1 MGAPIPGTG
10 APMVAPCHARHNGLW
25 TTPRRPQLVL
35 RSAAG
40 PGSMAGVFDDAWL
53 TDLLRHRSGLL
64 TDAGVAQELAATL
77 AVHHPTVDGGGI
89 ATRALQDALDEAW
102 ERGWQPAD
110 LVHAAR
116 REATSASVP
125 LAVALIG
132 EHARRSD
139 AERRA
144 PDAWLAQLHDLGA
157 LPPGAPEV
165 VAAWHRAH
173 RRPPA
178 EAWRTVLRLAGLLR
192 TAARIDQLVPPPSRW
207 PAARP
212 AARPATRTAAPDDA
226 RVLRRI
232 RGLLA
237 KAESTEFPEEAES
250 LTAKAQELMAR
261 HAVDAAL
268 LGAAADGPAP
278 AGVGTRRVHVDDP
291 YVRAKMQ
298 LLGAVS
304 DANGVRLVWYRS
316 LGIANLVGM
325 PADLDAV
332 ELLFTS
338 LLLQVAQALAVAE
351 RRAGHR
357 SASRSFRRSFLLG
370 YAHRIGERL
379 TTARQQATA
388 EAAAEKGVDLRPV
401 LRSRQAAVES
411 AFTELFPRVRTS
423 RSRASVDGGGWYAG
437 RAAADRADVGTR
449 RSSLR

>member
-1 MGAPIPGTG
+1 M
-10 APMVAPCHARHNGLW
+10 
-25 TTPRRPQLVL
+25 
-35 RSAAG
+35 
-40 PGSMAGVFDDAWL
+40 FDDAWL
-53 TDLLRHRSGLL
+53 AELLRNRNGVLG
-64 TDAGVAQELAATL
+64 DAGVAQELADAL
-77 AVHHPTVDGGGI
+77 AVHHPSVDPGGI
-89 ATRALQDALDEAW
+89 ATRALAAALDEAW

-116 REATSASVP
+116 REATTASVP

-144 PDAWLAQLHDLGA
+144 PDTWLAQLHDLGA
-157 LPPGAPEV
+157 LPPGAPDV
-165 VAAWHRAH
+165 VGAWQRAH
-173 RRPPA
+173 RRPAA
-178 EAWRTVLRLAGLLR
+178 EAWRIVLRLVGLLSG
-192 TAARIDQLVPPPSRW
+192 AARIDQLVPPPSRW
-207 PAARP
+207 PAARAAVDAP
-212 AARPATRTAAPDDA
+212 AADDA

-237 KAESTEFPEEAES
+237 KAESTEFPEEAEA

-261 HAVDAAL
+261 HAVSAAL
-268 LGAAADGPAP
+268 LDAGAGPAP

-298 LLGAVS
+298 LLGAVAE
-304 DANGVRLVWYRS
+304 ANDVRLVWYRS

-338 LLLQVAQALAVAE
+338 LLLQVAQALAAAE
-351 RRAGHR
+351 RRAGRR
-357 SASRSFRRSFLLG
+357 SASRSFRRAFLLG

-379 TTARQQATA
+379 TRARQQATA
-388 EAAAEKGVDLRPV
+388 EAAAEKGVDLLPV
-401 LRSRQAAVES
+401 LRSRHAAVES
-411 AFTELFPRVRTS
+411 AFTELFPRVRSSRS
-423 RSRASVDGGGWYAG
+423 RSRASVDGGGWFAG
-437 RAAADRADVGTR
+437 QAAADRADVGTR